1 MHGSNTFLLMKEQL
15 LIVFAKNPIKGQ
27 VKTRLAKT
35 IGDEKALKVYRYLLA
50 NIKQEVQA
58 LDVDIAIY
66 YTHFIDHEDDWQ
78 HDRLE
83 KKLQIKGDLGE
94 KMGHAFQQGFAQGY
108 QRIIGIGTD
117 IHDLKAQDVMVGF
130 DRLATNDLCFGPAN
144 DGGYYLIGMTYYQPE
159 LFRNKSWS
167 TASVLKETLQDLRTE
182 NVALLP
188 EKMDI
193 DTYEDL
199 QQIEELRNIIK

>member
-1 MHGSNTFLLMKEQL
+1 MHKKL

-35 IGDEKALKVYRYLLA
+35 IGNEKALKVYRYLLG
-50 NIKQEVQA
+50 NIQREVQA

-117 IHDLKAQDVMVGF
+117 IHDLKAADIQTGF
-130 DRLATNDLCFGPAN
+130 DQLEKNRYCIGPAN
-144 DGGYYLIGMTYYQPE
+144 DGGYYLIGMTHYHPE
-159 LFRNKSWS
+159 LFQNKSWS
-167 TASVLKETLQDLRTE
+167 TASVLKETLQDLPPE
-182 NVALLP
+182 NVALLS
-188 EKMDI
+188 EKMDV